1 MTSKEKYCMKEGNAE
16 NFVFKFHK
24 TETMQ
29 IQQQN
34 SFKITIKMTEWNKD
48 MFAFFDKYL
57 SYCK

>member
-1 MTSKEKYCMKEGNAE
+1 MTSKDKYCIQEGNAE

-34 SFKITIKMTEWNKD
+34 SFKITIEMTE
-48 MFAFFDKYL
+48 
-57 SYCK
+57 